1 MSFRQSKA
9 VVRRFCAGFIGAAW
23 VVLGAS
29 RLASAAEN
37 TTVVDDSLA
46 PWDWL
51 LERRAQVSRQ
61 VTQLGRSLD
70 EWLAGEGVGQQLN
83 ETYLSIR
90 FNQLYGTFDHY
101 NSKVKIGGRLD
112 LPAVSERWKLVFD
125 SDVQEL
131 NSLEEN
137 VLDGANSGD
146 TVGALRYQNDTDS
159 GWNLSHDVGIR
170 SLAPVDPYYRFRARY
185 ALPLNEK
192 WQAGLDQ
199 KIWYYDSRGWGYE
212 TELSFIRRLEA
223 DRFIRIASE
232 GNFQDS
238 RNRTD
243 LIQTVAL
250 FRTLGDQETLGYQL
264 GILGTNKPNVRVNDY
279 FAQLIYRRA
288 IYEDWLLLEF
298 TPQILVSRVESWRP
312 QPRLL
317 LNLEMLFFDF

>member
-1 MSFRQSKA
+1 MSFRQSKT

>member
-1 MSFRQSKA
+1 MKSRQRQS
-9 VVRRFCAGFIGAAW
+9 VVQSFCAAVIAAAW
-23 VVLGAS
+23 LVLGAS
-29 RLASAAEN
+29 QLASAAEN
-37 TTVVDDSLA
+37 STAMDDGLA

-51 LERRAQVSRQ
+51 LERRTRVSRR

-70 EWLAGEGVGQQLN
+70 EWLAGEGVGEQLN

-137 VLDGANSGD
+137 VLDEANSGD
-146 TVGALRYQNDTDS
+146 SVGALRYQNDTDS
-159 GWNLSHDVGIR
+159 GWTLSHDVGIR
-170 SLAPVDPYYRFRARY
+170 SLAPADPFYRFRASY
-185 ALPLNEK
+185 ALPLSEK

-264 GILGTNKPNVRVNDY
+264 GVLGTNKPNVRVNDY

-288 IYEDWLLLEF
+288 IYEDWLLLELS
-298 TPQILVSRVESWRP
+298 PQVLVSRVENWRP